1 MLTQLI
7 YHSHFVP
14 GDYGALSTVRN
25 IIQVSEI
32 NNGRDGITGFLIFD
46 KFHFLQ
52 ILEGAPEDIQ
62 QTLQRIRADPR
73 HRDLTVIADRPVPGR
88 AFTDWA
94 MGGFIRSPEAQS
106 IHTRHGIAG
115 DLQIDTLSGDA
126 VVALATDLLVF
137 ETERQKQRVVGIST
151 HEPI

>member
-46 KFHFLQ
+46 KSHFLP
-52 ILEGAPEDIQ
+52 IREG
-62 QTLQRIRADPR
+62 
-73 HRDLTVIADRPVPGR
+73 
-88 AFTDWA
+88 
-94 MGGFIRSPEAQS
+94 
-106 IHTRHGIAG
+106 
-115 DLQIDTLSGDA
+115 
-126 VVALATDLLVF
+126 
-137 ETERQKQRVVGIST
+137 
-151 HEPI
+151 EPSEKE